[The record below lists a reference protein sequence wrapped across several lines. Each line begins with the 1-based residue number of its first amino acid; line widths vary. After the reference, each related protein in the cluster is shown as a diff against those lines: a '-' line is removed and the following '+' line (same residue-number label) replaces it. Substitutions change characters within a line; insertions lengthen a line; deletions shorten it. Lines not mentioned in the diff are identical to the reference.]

1 MLIASSQRSAADA
14 CIAAGC
20 TVLLSKP
27 VVRPAQLLES
37 LHAAWQDDQPAAT
50 LEAAS
55 DGEHTAKLPVIGEE
69 MMEERGSARV
79 LVAEDNAVNRL
90 LVKRMFEKLGCR
102 IDLAC
107 DGREAVEMARQ
118 LHYDVIFMDC
128 FMPELDGYSA
138 SREIRTLEQ
147 SGQRVP
153 IIALTANAMAD
164 DRAKCIAA
172 GMDDFLSK
180 PVSLEDIRKTL
191 QRWTHT
197 ARQTGQSSAA

>member
-1 MLIASSQRSAADA
+1 
-14 CIAAGC
+14 
-20 TVLLSKP
+20 
-27 VVRPAQLLES
+27 
-37 LHAAWQDDQPAAT
+37 
-50 LEAAS
+50 
-55 DGEHTAKLPVIGEE
+55 
-69 MMEERGSARV
+69 V

-107 DGREAVEMARQ
+107 NGREAVEMARQ

-128 FMPELDGYSA
+128 FMPELDGYGA
-138 SREIRTLEQ
+138 AREIRAQ
-147 SGQRVP
+147 QQGAGRVP

-180 PVSLEDIRKTL
+180 PVSVDDIRKVL
-191 QRWTHT
+191 QRWVYD
-197 ARQTGQSSAA
+197 GQSSAA